1 MAERRSNDMDK
12 VETTD
17 ASISEIGRRLRDA
30 RQERGEDL
38 YDIADY
44 LRIRPAYLFALE
56 EGNFG
61 ATPGR
66 PYALGFL
73 RTYADYLG
81 FDGQD
86 LVGGLKHHAPA
97 RAATRTSDAAGMDPV
112 ALGHQQPGSRKTY
125 TDRDRSLPG
134 APVLVAAVVLVVL
147 AYGGW
152 YAMQGSGAA
161 ALDRVTR
168 LPGELGQYAV
178 QLFEDEKT
186 RPDATPPAEATPP
199 LADKPLERLMP
210 EDGLFERFSADDRA
224 GAGEPPTAET
234 TPDETDAEALAAGGP
249 EERIPP
255 ANGPRVVLRALEP
268 SWIQV
273 KSEARDYV
281 RTRTLEPGEEFA
293 LPDRD
298 DLALWTGN
306 AGGIEIVFEGYSL
319 GPVGDRG
326 AVMRDVSLAPGAL
339 LRRRGEG

>member
-1 MAERRSNDMDK
+1 MVERRSNEMDEI
-12 VETTD
+12 VTAD
-17 ASISEIGRRLRDA
+17 ARVREIGGRLRDA

-86 LVGGLKHHAPA
+86 LVGELKHHGPA
-97 RAATRTSDAAGMDPV
+97 RAATATADAAGLEPV

-134 APVLVAAVVLVVL
+134 APVLAAAVLLIVL

-152 YAMQGSGAA
+152 YMMQGSGAA
-161 ALDRVTR
+161 TLDRVAR

-178 QLFEDEKT
+178 QLFEDEET
-186 RPDATPPAEATPP
+186 RSGAAPPAEATAAPSP
-199 LADKPLERLMP
+199 LKDKPLERLVP
-210 EDGLFERFSADDRA
+210 DVGLFERFSADDGGPA
-224 GAGEPPTAET
+224 TAPPEA
-234 TPDETDAEALAAGGP
+234 PDEAAFETPAADGP
-249 EERIPP
+249 GEQPP
-255 ANGPRVVLRALEP
+255 PDGPRVVLRALEP

-273 KSEARDYV
+273 KSEGRDYV
-281 RTRTLEPGEEFA
+281 RTRTLEPGEQFA

-306 AGGIEIVFEGYSL
+306 AGGIEILFEGHSL
-319 GPVGDRG
+319 GPVGNRG
-326 AVMRDVSLAPGAL
+326 AVMRDVSLAPEAL